1 MKKLITGIKPTGSLT
16 LGNYLGAIKNL
27 VNLQK
32 ELTDTEFFIFIADLH
47 AITTPQDKQA
57 LRKNIKD
64 IAAIYVASGLDLEK
78 THIFIQSE
86 VFTHNQLGYIMEST
100 GYIGE
105 LQRMIQFK
113 EKSKQQPKDGIR
125 TSLLTYPAL
134 MAADILLYDANYVPI
149 GEDQTQ
155 HLELT
160 KLLGERFNSMYGD
173 TFVIPEGILPKA
185 AKKIKS
191 LTNPTVKMSKSD
203 DSNPK
208 SYILLLDDINYSKN
222 KIKSAVTDSDTI
234 IKYDEENKPGISNLI
249 NIYSGITDLS
259 RDEIVSKYTNKTY
272 KDFKEDLANILENEL
287 LPLQN
292 KYKEIVNSKELDE
305 ILDKGR
311 DEALKLTTKKIK
323 KVYKKIGL
331 GRNN

>member
-1 MKKLITGIKPTGSLT
+1 MKRLITGIKPTGSLT

-27 VNLQK
+27 INLQK

-47 AITTPQDKQA
+47 AITTPQDKQT

-86 VFTHNQLGYIMEST
+86 VYTHNQLGYIMEST

-160 KLLGERFNSMYGD
+160 KLLGERFNNMYGD
-173 TFVIPEGILPKA
+173 TFIIPKSILPKA

-191 LTNPTVKMSKSD
+191 LTDPMVKMSKSD
-203 DSNPK
+203 SSNPK

-222 KIKSAVTDSDTI
+222 KIKSAVTDSDTT
-234 IKYDEENKPGISNLI
+234 IKYDEKNKPGISNLI
-249 NIYSGITDLS
+249 NIYSGITNLS
-259 RDEIVSKYTNKTY
+259 RDEIVSNYNNKTY

-287 LPLQN
+287 LPLQE
-292 KYKEIVNSKELDE
+292 KYKKIVNSKELDQ
-305 ILDKGR
+305 ILDRGR
-311 DEALKLTTKKIK
+311 EEALKLTIKKIN